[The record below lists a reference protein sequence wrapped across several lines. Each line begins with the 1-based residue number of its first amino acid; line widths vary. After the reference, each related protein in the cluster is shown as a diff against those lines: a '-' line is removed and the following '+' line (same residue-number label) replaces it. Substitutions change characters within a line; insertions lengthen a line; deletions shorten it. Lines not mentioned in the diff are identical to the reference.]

1 MPKDQL
7 TDADMAEHRIT
18 FRNAGRNAKTIR
30 AAYIAPD
37 EKHPDMLVFKD
48 SEHRTVYMVSREETL
63 DVERLEP
70 EHVAEKQI
78 AESVAAQRQRIERG
92 FQPTSRVMEGM

>member
-18 FRNAGRNAKTIR
+18 FRRPGLNARSIR

-48 SEHRTVYMVSREETL
+48 SEHRTVYMVSRDETL
-63 DVERLEP
+63 EVERLDRG
-70 EHVAEKQI
+70 EH
-78 AESVAAQRQRIERG
+78 AAGKEITERG